1 MKLFTGKHFIWL
13 AICGLGIML
22 GLFIAKERRIG
33 LRDAGLFM
41 SVVSILSEACKMM
54 THMIPSPMG
63 GMALDPN
70 AMPFHLC
77 SMQIF
82 VVFYITF
89 AKQSSVKEKVK
100 SFFVPTA
107 LLGGILA
114 MLIPTDGVDFWTLW
128 HINAS
133 FFMLHWFGFLC
144 TSFVQSKWIWAKS
157 VGKESHDP
165 ALPYGYHDL
174 RKWRTLF
181 L

>member
-41 SVVSILSEACKMM
+41 SVVSFLSETCKMM
-54 THMIPSPMG
+54 THLIPSPMG

-70 AMPFHLC
+70 ALSFHLC

-114 MLIPTDGVDFWTLW
+114 MLIPTDGVDFFDPL
-128 HINAS
+128 AYQC
-133 FFMLHWFGFLC
+133 FL
-144 TSFVQSKWIWAKS
+144 FHA
-157 VGKESHDP
+157 
-165 ALPYGYHDL
+165 ALVWLSLYL
-174 RKWRTLF
+174 IRTKQVDMGEKRWEGIS
-181 L
+181 